1 LKRLLITIA
10 LIVVPLLIG
19 MQRSIL
25 PVVAN
30 SAPRPVPNLH
40 SKLVCGIPAPRFA
53 GCHAAVA
60 TNSAGVPEASAAPS
74 PNAYTSVQFHT
85 AYNLPCTPGG
95 PVQAV
100 CSAPATFG
108 GQTIGI
114 VDAFDDPSAEADLA
128 AYDTQYGLPACTTSN
143 GCFRK
148 VDQTGGTS
156 YPVADQGW
164 SLEISLDVQVAHMIC
179 QSCKI
184 LLVEA
189 NTNSFNDLSTSVN
202 EAVALGATEVSNSYG
217 GSEGSWETSFDS
229 AYSHSNVA
237 ITASTGDGGYG
248 TLYPSTSPGV
258 LAVGGT
264 TLRLNAD
271 NTYSGESVWSGSG
284 SGCSSYENA
293 QSWQAAVSTW
303 SQTQCTSLR
312 GAADV
317 AADADPSTGAS
328 IYDGQPYGSA
338 TAGWWQVGGTSLSAP
353 LIAAVIALAG
363 GTAGVA
369 NAGSVPYA
377 HFSASNSHDVATGSD
392 GTCTTIMC
400 TAVSGYD
407 GPTGLGSPSGTSGF
421 GSGSGTP
428 IPVPSSTPTP
438 TSTPKPA
445 NTPTPVPTRVC
456 RTTGSGKYMCH

>member
-1 LKRLLITIA
+1 
-10 LIVVPLLIG
+10 
-19 MQRSIL
+19 
-25 PVVAN
+25 
-30 SAPRPVPNLH
+30 
-40 SKLVCGIPAPRFA
+40 
-53 GCHAAVA
+53 
-60 TNSAGVPEASAAPS
+60 
-74 PNAYTSVQFHT
+74 
-85 AYNLPCTPGG
+85 
-95 PVQAV
+95 V

-128 AYDTQYGLPACTTSN
+128 IYDTQYGLPACTTAN

-148 VDQTGGTS
+148 VNQTGGTS

-189 NTNSFNDLSTSVN
+189 NSNSFNDLGASVN
-202 EAVALGATEVSNSYG
+202 EAVALGATEISNSYG
-217 GSEGSWETSFDS
+217 GAEGAWETNFDA

-248 TLYPSTSPGV
+248 TEYPATSSSV

-271 NTYSGESVWSGSG
+271 NTFSGESVWSGSG
-284 SGCSSYENA
+284 SGCSVYENA
-293 QSWQAAVSTW
+293 RSWQAAVSTW
-303 SQTQCTSLR
+303 SQTQCTSRR

-328 IYDGQPYGSA
+328 IYDGQLYGSA
-338 TAGWWQVGGTSLSAP
+338 AAGWWQVGGTSLSAP

-369 NAGSVPYA
+369 NAESVPYNY
-377 HFSASNSHDVATGSD
+377 FNSSNSHDVVTGSN

-400 TAVSGYD
+400 TAVQGYD
-407 GPTGLGSPSGTSGF
+407 GPTGLGSPSGTAGF
-421 GSGSGTP
+421 GPGSGTP

-438 TSTPKPA
+438 TSTPTPA

-456 RTTGSGKYMCH
+456 HTNGSGKTMCR